1 MKMSLRISKKLTIG
15 FTVLI
20 VLIVATGLVSY
31 INLTQINNAN
41 NFQADIEGVR
51 TDVLNARRY
60 DLGYQVG
67 HDQSYVSVVGTDLDS
82 ADNRISGM
90 KSQTTDPTVL
100 AQLDAISTTIS
111 HYKEIFSQVATE
123 TNTETLAG
131 FTAQGKADVAA
142 ILGSTDTANENYGGI
157 EYISAY
163 SFAQIEGITTQ
174 TTFIIIAFI
183 SASIAI
189 AVPLAYL
196 IIRSIQKP
204 IRTLVQDTQI
214 FASGDLS
221 HQMLTKERSDEIGEV
236 ITAVKTMSGSIKEL
250 VGKVKTATETVAS
263 MSQEVGSTAQ
273 EVNAGMEQVTTA
285 TQNISQGAQKL
296 SNLAQE
302 VSKNINTLSTVL
314 QETGGKAAEGMK
326 FGEQSTEIMK
336 QIQNDSGKASASI
349 ENMQNAM
356 INTAQ
361 TVEAMHSSLGKIG
374 ELANMVTDVASQTE
388 MLALN
393 AAIEAARAG
402 EAGRGF
408 AVVADA
414 VKELSDQ
421 SSNAANETLQSV
433 SQVKKKGEEALEVSK
448 QSSSQATEGAA
459 TVKASIEGTKNVAE
473 SIEKINTMLI
483 EVGKGVEQGVVAV
496 EQVVKA
502 IDEVSAIS
510 EESASASEEN
520 SSAMEEQAASMNQ
533 LAQTSAKLSEVAA
546 QLQKE
551 IDKFKV

>member
-1 MKMSLRISKKLTIG
+1 MKINLRISKKLTLG
-15 FTVLI
+15 FAVMI
-20 VLIVATGLVSY
+20 VLIIATGIVSY
-31 INLTQINNAN
+31 VNILQINNAN
-41 NFQADIEGVR
+41 DFKGNVESFRA
-51 TDVLNARRY
+51 DVLNARRY
-60 DLGYQVG
+60 DLGYQIG
-67 HDQSYVSVVGTDLDS
+67 HDQTYIGIINSYLDDGQS
-82 ADNRISGM
+82 IIVKM
-90 KSQTTDPTVL
+90 KTQATDPTVITQVDKL
-100 AQLDAISTTIS
+100 ATTLTQ
-111 HYKEIFSQVATE
+111 YKQTFGQESSATDE
-123 TNTETLAG
+123 TILAE
-131 FTAQGKADVAA
+131 FTAQGKAEVAVM
-142 ILGSTDTANENYGGI
+142 LGSTDVTNANFGGI
-157 EYISAY
+157 QFIAAFSAT
-163 SFAQIEGITTQ
+163 QVQNITTQ
-174 TTFIIIAFI
+174 TTILIVGFII
-183 SASIAI
+183 ASVAI
-189 AVPLAYL
+189 AVPLAL
-196 IIRSIQKP
+196 VMIRSIQRP
-204 IRTLVQDTQI
+204 IQALVEDTKI
-214 FASGDLS
+214 IAAGDLS
-221 HQMLTKERSDEIGEV
+221 HQISSDRKDEIGDV
-236 ITAVKTMSGSIKEL
+236 ISAVKTMVVSIKDL

-263 MSQEVGSTAQ
+263 MSQEVGSTAE

-285 TQNISQGAQKL
+285 TQNISTGAQKL
-296 SNLAQE
+296 STLAQE
-302 VSKNINTLSTVL
+302 VSKNINTLSSVL

-336 QIQNDSGKASASI
+336 QIQNDSAKASTSI
-349 ENMQNAM
+349 ETMQNVM
-356 INTAQ
+356 LNTAQ

-448 QSSSQATEGAA
+448 QSTVQATEGAA
-459 TVKASIEGTKNVAE
+459 TVKASIEGTKSVAE
-473 SIEKINTMLI
+473 AIEKINTMLT

-510 EESASASEEN
+510 QESASASEEN

-533 LAQTSAKLSEVAA
+533 LAQTSAKLSEVAS